1 MKIVTKVSPASSN
14 PKWLSFS
21 YRVEL
26 TNVEESLLEQ
36 ANAWGEALN
45 YGGESMP
52 IRNFVKGRSQEMMDI
67 SGVQA
72 QEREV
77 FDAAN
82 ILKGYLVTLDGFGES
97 KVREM

>member
-1 MKIVTKVSPASSN
+1 MKIVTKVSPGASN

-21 YRVEL
+21 FRIEL
-26 TNVEESLLEQ
+26 TSAEEELLEQ
-36 ANAWGEALN
+36 ANAWGEVIN
-45 YGGESMP
+45 YGGEAVP
-52 IRNFVKGRSQEMMDI
+52 IRLLGKGRTQDTMDL

-77 FDAAN
+77 FEAAN
-82 ILKGYLVTLDGFGES
+82 TLKSYFATLEGFGHS